1 MEIATL
7 AFVCCFIPTY
17 VAVRDKPRDVDI
29 PFEVAAISID
39 GGDISLDPFFKRPT
53 SFFVKVFVL
62 KYLQPENYNIPVPS
76 SWRSRRKQWVHWHR
90 GDMTK
95 RITNDNYLVRDYF
108 SLLMAGCMV
117 IGSTV
122 FGGVHCLA

>member
-39 GGDISLDPFFKRPT
+39 GGDISLDLFF
-53 SFFVKVFVL
+53 
-62 KYLQPENYNIPVPS
+62 
-76 SWRSRRKQWVHWHR
+76 
-90 GDMTK
+90 
-95 RITNDNYLVRDYF
+95 
-108 SLLMAGCMV
+108 
-117 IGSTV
+117 
-122 FGGVHCLA
+122 